1 MQIDMLSDVVL
12 SDRQLRVGLVDVPD
26 ALATALIAQGLA
38 RVMAPPIVAA
48 MVQPRVKKDKRSY
61 VAVTS

>member
-48 MVQPRVKKDKRSY
+48 MVQPRVKKDKRPY
-61 VAVTS
+61 VAATS